1 VKDEH
6 IYTLIHL
13 ISASP
18 DQHSYAAHSTYLG
31 FKDNLKQEG
40 LVMFGMWMI
49 GEFGQLLQQPFSDST
64 LTAQPVGKAELLKVI
79 EEVLENPKT
88 PSKIRDYS
96 LTALIKLSA
105 KLGSEF
111 LSQVNTLISSQMNWP
126 VSEVQQRSLEFQA
139 LMDAKFDDKRKELVQ
154 AIPLSKRAEQ
164 LAQERPQK

>member
-1 VKDEH
+1 
-6 IYTLIHL
+6 
-13 ISASP
+13 
-18 DQHSYAAHSTYLG
+18 
-31 FKDNLKQEG
+31 
-40 LVMFGMWMI
+40 MFGMWMI
-49 GEFGQLLQQPFSDST
+49 GEFGQLLQQPFSDAT

-111 LSQVNTLISSQMNWP
+111 LVQIKTLISSQMNWP
-126 VSEVQQRSLEFQA
+126 VSEVQQRSMEFQA
-139 LMDAKFDDKRKELVQ
+139 LMDAKFNDKRKDLVQ